1 MNNYRYYYSRESDEI
16 QRQNF
21 IDAYIMAFYDLR
33 NQTQYRIDKL
43 EALSSKCLNKSMDC
57 MCDVWDLKKEIEK
70 MEDLMKKY
78 ESLEDKY
85 SMLHHQIEDEL
96 NRLVPGRK
104 ERLEREEEERKKH
117 RGEDDLPF

>member
-43 EALSSKCLNKSMDC
+43 EALSSKCLDESMHC
-57 MCDVWDLKKEIEK
+57 MFEAYDLEKEIKNLEDLLKKYK
-70 MEDLMKKY
+70 
-78 ESLEDKY
+78 SLEDKY
-85 SMLHHQIEDEL
+85 STAYHQIEDEL

-104 ERLEREEEERKKH
+104 ERLEKEREKYK
-117 RGEDDLPF
+117 EDDLPF